1 MVSVQARDRH
11 AMRVVAGIPQKMCKL
26 FRDLFAQGMFEQMRL
41 FVHLRFRHFQYGME
55 EHLNDA
61 VLVCDELC
69 GLASARREPDRCIR
83 ALDDET
89 VAHELFEAL
98 RDGRFAQAQVAG
110 DFRYSHAVGLFF
122 EAQYGAEVVLAPWA
136 DGCAVHI
143 QMFVST
149 NIIRYRI
156 WCQFQKK
163 WGGRPTRTP
172 PRVLECIWYE
182 HSACLC
188 VAGGDPAA
196 GLASIRVLPLRSSN
210 LDTRDLR
217 NERNCV
223 KINILS
229 SD

>member
-69 GLASARREPDRCIR
+69 GLASARGE
-83 ALDDET
+83 
-89 VAHELFEAL
+89 
-98 RDGRFAQAQVAG
+98 
-110 DFRYSHAVGLFF
+110 
-122 EAQYGAEVVLAPWA
+122 
-136 DGCAVHI
+136 
-143 QMFVST
+143 
-149 NIIRYRI
+149 
-156 WCQFQKK
+156 
-163 WGGRPTRTP
+163 
-172 PRVLECIWYE
+172 
-182 HSACLC
+182 
-188 VAGGDPAA
+188 PAA